1 MQSGANAELKGA
13 ILGCGSISEFHLRGW
28 QRIPEVEIV
37 ALGDTLVERAHAR
50 RDAFAPKALACRSLS
65 EILDLT
71 KPDFVEILTPP
82 RLHYAHCLEAFQ
94 AGIHVICQKPL
105 CGTLQNARDLATRA
119 LGARGLFMVH
129 ENHRYRPWF
138 RTILERI
145 READFG
151 ALRWMRLFQHD
162 PGEPAEEFK
171 TRAPQGILFE
181 YGSHL
186 VDMMRAALGEPK
198 SVRVTLCSLNPKV
211 RGESLAFAA
220 YQYSGA
226 TAVIDI
232 AWKPLGIQEG
242 GLLLE
247 GEEGSALY
255 EGTMTRGDTARFR
268 VFRRGAVELDQTR
281 NPREDYLESFWA
293 LQREFVD
300 AMLLGGQITQTAA
313 EHLRTLEALFAAYRA
328 AELGREVAVERQDPG
343 VQPAASSP
351 ES

>member
-1 MQSGANAELKGA
+1 MTRAESRADLKGA
-13 ILGCGSISEFHLRGW
+13 ILGCGMISEYHLRGW

-37 ALGDTLVERAHAR
+37 ALGDTLVERALAR
-50 RDAFAPKALACRSLS
+50 RDAFAPQALACRSLS
-65 EILDLT
+65 EILEQT

-119 LGARGLFMVH
+119 LEAKGLFMVH

-138 RTILERI
+138 RTILERLQG
-145 READFG
+145 ASFG
-151 ALRWMRLFQHD
+151 TVRWMRLFQHD
-162 PGEPAEEFK
+162 PGEPSEEFK

-198 SVRVTLCSLNPKV
+198 SVRVTACNLNPRV
-211 RGESLAFAA
+211 RAESLAFAA
-220 YQYSGA
+220 YQYPDA

-232 AWKPLGIQEG
+232 AWKPLGIPEG
-242 GLLLE
+242 AFLLE
-247 GEEGSALY
+247 GEEGSAVY
-255 EGTMTRGDTARFR
+255 EGTMTRGDKARFR
-268 VFRRGAVELDQTR
+268 IFRRGVVELDEPR
-281 NPREDYLESFWA
+281 NPQEDYLESFCT

-300 AMLLGGQITQTAA
+300 AILRGGKITQTPA
-313 EHLRTLEALFAAYRA
+313 EHLRTLEAVFAAYRA
-328 AELGREVAVERQDPG
+328 AELGRAVTIG
-343 VQPAASSP
+343 TNTVQS
-351 ES
+351 